1 MNANHTPET
10 AVKGES
16 MNWIKASNLA
26 GLKNRVH
33 SVAFLVVVV
42 ALSVARQSTA
52 QALQK
57 GISVELAPTSSA
69 VAVPDA
75 DNQDALIITVTE
87 AGKLYFGIDML
98 TPDALL
104 EKLKSRTSHHA
115 QTLYIKADAKAP
127 YACVMKVLDAA
138 HIAGVA
144 SVTLLTTQ
152 PRATQAGTTVSP
164 LGIEMELARHS
175 PEATK

>member
-1 MNANHTPET
+1 
-10 AVKGES
+10 

-26 GLKNRVH
+26 GLKDRVR
-33 SVAFLVVVV
+33 SVAFLVVATV
-42 ALSVARQSTA
+42 LSLVPRSTA

-75 DNQDALIITVTE
+75 D
-87 AGKLYFGIDML
+87 DML

-152 PRATQAGTTVSP
+152 PRTTQAGATVSP